1 MASKIADIIKAARIS
16 ELRLRN
22 NGVVQPETALEEV
35 YRLMDEG
42 DWSAVVVC
50 RGNKAV
56 GIFSQRDILYRTVLE
71 DLDPSTPIEE
81 LMTPDPVTLG
91 IDEGLAAAIKVMV
104 DGGYR
109 HIPILDGKGC
119 TAGVLSSHEILRYIA
134 DHMPE
139 TVLNLPPRLHQEL
152 HRPEGG

>member
-1 MASKIADIIKAARIS
+1 MPAKIADIIKAARIS
-16 ELRLRN
+16 ELPMRKNL
-22 NGVVQPETALEEV
+22 VVEPTTPLQEV

-50 RGNKAV
+50 RGDKAV
-56 GIFSQRDILYRTVLE
+56 GIFSQRDILYRTALE
-71 DLDPSTPIEE
+71 DLEPSTPIEQ

-91 IDEGLAAAIKVMV
+91 IDEGLAAAIKIMV

-109 HIPILDGKGC
+109 HIPILDNKGN
-119 TAGVLSSHEILRYIA
+119 TAGVITSREILRHIA

-152 HRPEGG
+152 HRPDGG

>member
-1 MASKIADIIKAARIS
+1 MPGKIADVIKAARIS
-16 ELRLRN
+16 ELPMRENL
-22 NGVVQPETALEEV
+22 VVEPTTPLEEV

-42 DWSAVVVC
+42 DCSAVVVC
-50 RGNKAV
+50 RGDKAI
-56 GIFSQRDILYRTVLE
+56 GIFSQRDILYRTALE
-71 DLDPSTPIEE
+71 DLEPSTPIEQ
-81 LMTPDPVTLG
+81 LMTPDPVTLS
-91 IDEGLAAAIKVMV
+91 IDDGLAAAIKVMV

-109 HIPILDGKGC
+109 HIPIVDDKGC
-119 TAGVLSSHEILRYIA
+119 TAGVLTSREILRYIA

>member
-16 ELRLRN
+16 ELRLRKSL
-22 NGVVQPETALEEV
+22 VVQPTTALEEV

-50 RGNKAV
+50 RGNEAV
-56 GIFSQRDILYRTVLE
+56 GIFSQRDILNRTALE
-71 DLDPSTPIEE
+71 DLEPSTPIEE
-81 LMTPDPVTLG
+81 LMTPDPVTLS
-91 IDEGLAAAIKVMV
+91 IDDGLAAAIKVMV

-119 TAGVLSSHEILRYIA
+119 TAGVLTSREILRYIA
-134 DHMPE
+134 DQMPE
-139 TVLNLPPRLHQEL
+139 TVLNMQPRLHQEL